1 MLKED
6 YMEVSKVSKLSDA
19 AVVSKKSDV
28 LDKDAFLKILTVQLR
43 NQDPLNA
50 KDNTEYIAQMA
61 QFAAL
66 EQMQNLNANIQK
78 LLISQRFTEGTM
90 LIGKEVEIKVNEKII
105 KEIVNGVKVEANEV
119 YIKTEGGMYKLEQV
133 IGVGDVK
140 IDKQDK

>member
-1 MLKED
+1 MPKED
-6 YMEVSKVSKLSDA
+6 YMEVSKVSNLNDIA
-19 AVVSKKSDV
+19 TVSKKSDI

-90 LIGKEVEIKVNEKII
+90 LIGKEVEIKVNEKVI

-119 YIKTEGGMYKLEQV
+119 YIKTEGGMYKLDQV

-140 IDKQDK
+140 IDKQD